1 MTVAR
6 SGRLF
11 RPGSNKG
18 FNGGGMNDNPPGRV
32 EIRTRIEEGQKSSVA
47 HFRAIWLRGRQLKGS
62 LRIEQIFG
70 VSKDC
75 VRASG

>member
-18 FNGGGMNDNPPGRV
+18 FNGEGMNDNPSGRV
-32 EIRTRIEEGQKSSVA
+32 EIRTRIEEGQKAALHISE
-47 HFRAIWLRGRQLKGS
+47 R
-62 LRIEQIFG
+62 FG
-70 VSKDC
+70 
-75 VRASG
+75 